1 MYYLGNLNDE
11 TELEFEIYRN
21 SSCKVKNNC
30 LIKFQQKGESY
41 MEYLGNLE
49 TTPKIEP
56 RSCWIKLCG
65 VNGNCGLNF

>member
-1 MYYLGNLNDE
+1 
-11 TELEFEIYRN
+11 
-21 SSCKVKNNC
+21 
-30 LIKFQQKGESY
+30 